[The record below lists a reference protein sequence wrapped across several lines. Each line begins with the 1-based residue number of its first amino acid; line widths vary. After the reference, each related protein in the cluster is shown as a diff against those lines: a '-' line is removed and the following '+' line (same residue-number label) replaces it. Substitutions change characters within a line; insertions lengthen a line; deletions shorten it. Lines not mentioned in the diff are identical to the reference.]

1 MRIATSVLFFCVA
14 SLLALGMV
22 MLFSAST
29 GQPEANYLVMQPIWC
44 AIGLVA
50 CVIVGAANYQWLKK
64 HWWLNWLFFV
74 VTLVLLA
81 LVLVP
86 GIRMNVNGAYRWLRF
101 GHFGIQPSELA
112 KIALILLLAWYGE

>member
-44 AIGLVA
+44 AVGLAACLTVA
-50 CVIVGAANYQWLKK
+50 AGDYRWLKK
-64 HWWLNWLFFV
+64 HWWINWVFFAAA
-74 VTLVLLA
+74 LVLLA
-81 LVLVP
+81 VVLVP
-86 GIRMNVNGAYRWLRF
+86 GIGSHINGANRWLRF
-101 GHFGIQPSELA
+101 GRFSL
-112 KIALILLLAWYGE
+112 